1 MKFFIELSKKLL
13 PAIGISL
20 AGSFVILCLILTV
33 IPHSSEKVIDVTEST
48 VRLRV
53 VANSN
58 SERDQTLKLKVR
70 DGIISKAQE
79 LFANCENVSDAE
91 NRIAQNKDLL
101 EKEAKKI
108 LQKNGCYMPVSVYLT
123 EEAVPVRRYS
133 DFTFPA
139 GVYNTL
145 RIDIGKADG
154 QNWWCVMYP
163 PLCLSAATGDVYA
176 ETAVFKDHGFTDEQI
191 KELKQ
196 PKKKVKFAVLDWLLN
211 L

>member
-1 MKFFIELSKKLL
+1 METVMETERIIFIRPHVQYIQDMIEVLNNREVSTF
-13 PAIGISL
+13 ISNTP
-20 AGSFVILCLILTV
+20 F
-33 IPHSSEKVIDVTEST
+33 
-48 VRLRV
+48 
-53 VANSN
+53 
-58 SERDQTLKLKVR
+58 
-70 DGIISKAQE
+70 
-79 LFANCENVSDAE
+79 
-91 NRIAQNKDLL
+91 
-101 EKEAKKI
+101 
-108 LQKNGCYMPVSVYLT
+108 YLT

-176 ETAVFKDHGFTDEQI
+176 ETAVFKEHGFTDKQI

-196 PKKKVKFAVLDWLLN
+196 PKKKIKFAFWEWLFK
-211 L
+211 